1 MAKRKKG
8 SKTVPKGKAPLGE
21 LPLPCLGG
29 PGRQAS
35 SHRRMSGP
43 PGPGSSF
50 NMTHTG
56 LIGRKCAHNGASPS
70 DAESP
75 SKTAMPPVT
84 ATSEESQASKGRV
97 KSQASINGGGMDT
110 AKQMKR
116 DNEISKGILF
126 KTPSPRNWR
135 GGSNFSRAPWRIDWC
150 HLAVGPPLDVAG
162 G

>member
-8 SKTVPKGKAPLGE
+8 SKTVPKGKALLGE
-21 LPLPCLGG
+21 LPLPTKS
-29 PGRQAS
+29 RSAS
-35 SHRRMSGP
+35 
-43 PGPGSSF
+43 F
-50 NMTHTG
+50 
-56 LIGRKCAHNGASPS
+56 ISPA

-75 SKTAMPPVT
+75 SKMAMPPVT

-126 KTPSPRNWR
+126 KTPFSEELARRVELLTSALENWSVSSCGR
-135 GGSNFSRAPWRIDWC
+135 PTS
-150 HLAVGPPLDVAG
+150 
-162 G
+162 